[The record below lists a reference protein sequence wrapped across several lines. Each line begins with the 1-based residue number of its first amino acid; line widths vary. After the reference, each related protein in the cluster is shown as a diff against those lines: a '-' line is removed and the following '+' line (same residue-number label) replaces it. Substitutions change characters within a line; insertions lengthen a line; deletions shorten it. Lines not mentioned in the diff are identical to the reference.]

1 MQGKNA
7 LGKDPLTMAVER
19 GHFPANMLHLFTC
32 CFDGLEKE
40 ASAEGRVQAFLRVA
54 MTCPDAAPKLVRTK
68 PRRLLDLKLCKRN
81 DTVYNIIYI
90 YTYIHVI
97 SC

>member
-1 MQGKNA
+1 
-7 LGKDPLTMAVER
+7 
-19 GHFPANMLHLFTC
+19 MLHLFTC

-68 PRRLLDLKLCKRN
+68 PRRLFCRLFNALFLLDSFRL
-81 DTVYNIIYI
+81 
-90 YTYIHVI
+90 
-97 SC
+97 